1 MSGPKTTVQS
11 DTFEHIVL
19 GPGVTTLNLGEVGE
33 RQLGGASDG
42 GSFDL
47 TRTKRIVAIA
57 GAKGRMKGGDQI
69 EEVLATLTVRL
80 KDITKEDV
88 VAAIAGANV
97 ADDTPAGWDT
107 ITGGDIE
114 STDYITNVAYAAAYS
129 SLGNDVICL
138 IKNALAGDSFS
149 LAAEDKGEG
158 VIEIVFESRFDPAAS
173 TVEPWEIRF
182 PKV

>member
-1 MSGPKTTVQS
+1 MSGPKTTVLS

-33 RQLGGASDG
+33 RTLGGAADG
-42 GSFDL
+42 GEFNL
-47 TRTKRIVAIA
+47 TRSKRKIPIA
-57 GAKGRMKGGDQI
+57 GAKGSMMGGNVI
-69 EEVLATLTVRL
+69 EEVVVTLTVRL

-88 VAAIAGANV
+88 VAAIAGANISE
-97 ADDTPAGWDT
+97 DDPAGWDT

-114 STDYITNVAYAAAYS
+114 LTDYITNVAYAAAYS

-138 IKNALAGDSFS
+138 IKNALAGDNFK

-158 VIEIVFESRFDPAAS
+158 VLEIVFEANFDPATS